1 MVLVKLFKS
10 LFMSTFSK
18 HVRFTGLRIV
28 NDSNL
33 RRVND
38 KNRVRLEIF
47 YGMLVDEDIEAY
59 LSGEL
64 IFYNI
69 NDNSESI

>member
-1 MVLVKLFKS
+1 MTNSSYVLPN
-10 LFMSTFSK
+10 
-18 HVRFTGLRIV
+18 GI
-28 NDSNL
+28 
-33 RRVND
+33 
-38 KNRVRLEIF
+38 I
-47 YGMLVDEDIEAY
+47 MLADEDIEAY